1 MIFPLYVF
9 QNYISN
15 LKKMKKNEKAVVDDY
30 DEIFSPRKPEN
41 PRKRKADQ
49 DENVFFTIQYK
60 NIYLG

>member
-1 MIFPLYVF
+1 
-9 QNYISN
+9 
-15 LKKMKKNEKAVVDDY
+15 MKKNEKAVVDDY